1 MRPPR
6 ACTLLA
12 ALLLFGLAAAG
23 PAPAHR
29 LDEYLQAATLDLG
42 SRRVELQLHLVPGV
56 DVAAQVLATLDA
68 DGDGRLSDAERR
80 ACVER
85 VRRDLVLAVDGTPL
99 PLRPVAAAF
108 PEPAAIARGSG
119 EIVLGFEA
127 ELPPGPGE
135 RVLTLTHAHPDPAAV
150 YLVNTLV
157 PREPGIAVLA
167 QRRSADQSS
176 YRLAFRTDAPRTP
189 AAARAPVDSG
199 PPVLLTYFVQG
210 VRHILGG
217 YDHLLFACALV
228 LGAATLRELLK
239 VVTAFVLAHSLTLVL
254 AALDLVHLSARVVEP
269 LIAASIVFVALQN
282 LLWPRTAHG
291 RGRLA
296 VAFGFGLFHGLGFAG
311 GLLELMQHLP
321 HAALVRAILGFS
333 LGVEGGHLLVLLPL
347 FALLQALQRRGGAQA
362 PARLRTVRRLG
373 SAAIAVA
380 GTGYLGLALT
390 AAA

>member
-1 MRPPR
+1 MRPAR
-6 ACTLLA
+6 ACAALV
-12 ALLLFGLAAAG
+12 ALLLGLVAAA

-42 SRRVELQLHLVPGV
+42 SRHIDLQLRLVPGV

-68 DGDGRLSDAERR
+68 DGDGRLSDAERH

-99 PLRPVAAAF
+99 PLRLVTATF
-108 PEPAAIARGSG
+108 PEPAAITQGTG

-127 ELPPGPGE
+127 GLPPGPGE
-135 RVLTLTHAHPDPAAV
+135 RALTLTHAHPDPDAV

-167 QRRSADQSS
+167 QRRSADQAS
-176 YRLAFRTDAPRTP
+176 YRLAFRTDAPP
-189 AAARAPVDSG
+189 AAVAPAPGDSG

-254 AALDLVHLSARVVEP
+254 ATLGLVHLSARVVEP

-282 LLWPRTAHG
+282 LLWPRATHG

-311 GLLELMQHLP
+311 GLTALMQHLP
-321 HAALVRAILGFS
+321 HATLVRAILGFN

-347 FALLQALQRRGGAQA
+347 FALLQALQRHGGTQA
-362 PARLRTVRRLG
+362 PTRLRTIRRLG

-390 AAA
+390 AAT